1 MSQKIVYIFRQP
13 ADRELW
19 RKAQER
25 TVALNLRFKDVVEN
39 LLREWLSRTTGAQHD
54 DKR

>member
-19 RKAQER
+19 KRAQER
-25 TVALNLRFKDVVEN
+25 TIALNLRFKDVVEG
-39 LLREWLSRTTGAQHD
+39 LLRDWLQATKPD
-54 DKR
+54 PK